1 MPGERMCPLGCP
13 VVLWAA
19 HLQAQVFRVSV
30 NMGEQLFASLGGC
43 CRVLGGLLWVE
54 AEKVWGGAGS
64 GLSPGQ
70 QEEGGDTHK

>member
-13 VVLWAA
+13 MVLWAA

-43 CRVLGGLLWVE
+43 CRVLGGCFGW
-54 AEKVWGGAGS
+54 KQRKCVWGGCWLWAVPRAARGR
-64 GLSPGQ
+64 
-70 QEEGGDTHK
+70 GGHP